1 MRPERIATVL
11 VPSLTLILMFG
22 GLASAHHSIAGYDTK
37 KEIAVRG
44 TVVEFRWRNPHII
57 IIWSSKDE
65 SGNIVEW
72 SGEMAS
78 TTTMMQLGMNRN
90 SLKKGEEAI
99 FSINRSATGQ
109 PLGLVKKIT
118 GADGHIIVDRVDSRN

>member
-1 MRPERIATVL
+1 
-11 VPSLTLILMFG
+11 MFG

-37 KEIAVRG
+37 KEIVVRG

-57 IIWSSKDE
+57 IIWNSKDE
-65 SGNIVEW
+65 SGNMVEW

-78 TTTMMQLGMNRN
+78 TTTMMQLGMTRN
-90 SLKKGEEAI
+90 SLKKGDEAI